1 MSATLHRL
9 RIRNASR
16 VVTVCARGERVLRGG
31 EMGTVAMVE
40 REEGK
45 GRGVGLVVD
54 AGGKIAAVGYDSEI
68 DAMMQGGQ
76 GRSGSL
82 FAHAHVSNAP
92 PTVCTASRLQL

>member
-1 MSATLHRL
+1 
-9 RIRNASR
+9 
-16 VVTVCARGERVLRGG
+16 
-31 EMGTVAMVE
+31 MGTVAMVE

-68 DAMMQGGQ
+68 DAMMQGGR
-76 GRSGSL
+76 GRGGSL

-92 PTVCTASRLQL
+92 PTVPVCTASRLQL

>member
-1 MSATLHRL
+1 
-9 RIRNASR
+9 
-16 VVTVCARGERVLRGG
+16 
-31 EMGTVAMVE
+31 MGTVAMVE

-68 DAMMQGGQ
+68 DAMMQGGR
-76 GRSGSL
+76 GRGGSL
-82 FAHAHVSNAP
+82 FAAHAHVSNAP